1 MAAGRHFLLTLPQ
14 WVNSILFSTLAVL
27 LCLLNND
34 MQKLPSLHTLTVP
47 CFYLPVWYQPFF
59 LLFGFVLLWRFR
71 SIFYYVLLIFLTS
84 FERCLLSSIGIMN
97 SGCFLVTEVFFFEL
111 HMHYLYYPF
120 FRSKTWKYFL
130 LLFKLYLYSVV
141 LFSIQMLSL

>member
-97 SGCFLVTEVFFFEL
+97 SGCFLVTEVFFFLSYICIIYIIHFSEAKL
-111 HMHYLYYPF
+111 ENIF
-120 FRSKTWKYFL
+120 FYFL
-130 LLFKLYLYSVV
+130 SCIFILLFYF
-141 LFSIQMLSL
+141 LFRC